1 MSEPTPTEL
10 TPVGSPPPAHG
21 LDAWFDLKGRGTTVG
36 REVVA
41 GVTTFMTMA
50 YILFVNPLILGA
62 VPDGTGATL
71 PFAAVMTS
79 TALVAGLMTIAMG
92 LVANVPLA
100 LAAGM
105 GLNAVVA
112 FQLVAA
118 LKLPWPEAMGVVVA
132 EGLLIAGLVAT
143 GFREAVL
150 RALPD
155 AIKRAVAIGIGLFLA
170 FIGLVN
176 AGFVTRP
183 PVGSPVPVQLGD
195 GAHLVGWPMAVF
207 LLGFLLT
214 TALFVRRVRGAFV
227 LGILGTTALAV
238 AVNWLRDGT
247 VFTAPGMARIPTAL
261 VAAPDLSLVGQF
273 SFGFVARLGWTTA
286 ALTVLSLML
295 SDFFDTMGTVVAVG
309 RQAGFLDTKGEVPQA
324 RSILLIDSLAAALG
338 GAASA
343 SSATT
348 YIESASGVA
357 EGGRTGLTS
366 VVTGLCF
373 LLAMAF
379 SPLAAVVP
387 PQATAPV
394 LVLVGLLMLSEIG
407 ALPWGEPADALP
419 PFLAMIVMPFT
430 YSITNGIGAAVVAHV
445 VLAVVRGR
453 WRELHP
459 LLWVCAV
466 AFIIHFAAG

>member
-1 MSEPTPTEL
+1 MSEPTPSVPIL
-10 TPVGSPPPAHG
+10 AGPPPPTSG
-21 LDAWFDLKGRGTTVG
+21 LDAWFGLTARGTTVG
-36 REVVA
+36 REAVA

-50 YILFVNPLILGA
+50 YILFVNPSLLGL
-62 VPDGTGATL
+62 VRDRDGTAL

-79 TALVAGLMTIAMG
+79 TALVAGLATIAMG
-92 LVANVPLA
+92 LLGRVPLA

-105 GLNAVVA
+105 GLNAVVT
-112 FQLVAA
+112 FQLVGG
-118 LKLPWPEAMGVVVA
+118 LKLTWPEAMGVVVT
-132 EGLLIAGLVAT
+132 EGLVIAGLVVT

-155 AIKRAVAIGIGLFLA
+155 AIKRSVAVGIGLFLA

-176 AGFVTRP
+176 AGFVTKP
-183 PVGSPVPVQLGD
+183 GAPGTPPVQLGD
-195 GAHLVGWPMAVF
+195 GAHLAGWPVALFLLGLLLTVF
-207 LLGFLLT
+207 LL
-214 TALFVRRVRGAFV
+214 VRRVRGAFV
-227 LGILGTTALAV
+227 LGILGTTALALLVNGVRAGSVWEAPV
-238 AVNWLRDGT
+238 ATL
-247 VFTAPGMARIPTAL
+247 PTAL
-261 VAAPDLSLVGQF
+261 FAAPDLSLVGQF
-273 SFGFVARLGWTTA
+273 SFGFVARLGAATA

-309 RQAGFLDTKGEVPQA
+309 RQAGFVDARGDIPQA
-324 RSILLIDSLAAALG
+324 RPILLVDSLAAALG

-366 VVTGLCF
+366 VVTGVCF

-387 PQATAPV
+387 KEATAPV

-407 ALPWGEPADALP
+407 SLPWSDPAEALP

-430 YSITNGIGAAVVAHV
+430 YSITNGIGAAVVAHG
-445 VLAVVRGR
+445 VLALLRGT
-453 WRELHP
+453 WREVHP

-466 AFIIHFAAG
+466 AFVIHFAAG